1 MSKIYPITLTIT
13 PGEKAMGLYEINEQ
27 SPGSRGIHRYQVIL
41 VNRNDKL
48 AEFIIDMGKE
58 ELWRNKRFINIPAVW
73 EHSVSELQF
82 IADQIRDESTQ
93 DELDIMALLDND
105 GKIKT
110 YF

>member
-41 VNRNDKL
+41 VNRNDRL
-48 AEFIIDMGKE
+48 AEFRIDMGKE

-73 EHSVSELQF
+73 QHSVAELQF
-82 IADQIRDESTQ
+82 IADQIRDETTQ
-93 DELDIMALLDND
+93 DELDIMALLDSQ
-105 GKIKT
+105 GRLTK
-110 YF
+110 YY